1 MPKMSDHRFLT
12 RLTWLLFAVV
22 ILLIGLTLRQSLKQI
37 ERLYQSDTL
46 NSAIYLRDRF
56 KQTEVFLE
64 AMRGQA
70 EERLR
75 SDPQSVLTRQLYRHI
90 EALPEGLALDKLPG
104 DLPAG
109 LAGNLTGD
117 GPLPPPGSAR
127 EAQLHLALSLSP
139 LLATASQRLGSEIA
153 WAYFTGVD
161 NFIYLYPWIP
171 SSQFRFARSI
181 YDKHY
186 WQDALMSPNP
196 SRDTILSRP
205 YEDFAG
211 LGTMVTMSQPLYKD
225 GSLVGMISMDIL
237 LSRLQSQ
244 LNQLAP
250 ALGEYLLL
258 NQYHQVLASSAHQ
271 PVVPQDPEPTDEYQW
286 RQGALQLTMAIPD
299 TPLRLVHNVTLL
311 PLV

>member
-75 SDPQSVLTRQLYRHI
+75 SDPRSVLTRQLYRHI
-90 EALPEGLALDKLPG
+90 EVLPEGLALDKLPG

-127 EAQLHLALSLSP
+127 EAQLHLALASLPCCP
-139 LLATASQRLGSEIA
+139 LPASA
-153 WAYFTGVD
+153 WA
-161 NFIYLYPWIP
+161 
-171 SSQFRFARSI
+171 ARSPGPTSPAWTTLSTSI
-181 YDKHY
+181 PGSPPASF
-186 WQDALMSPNP
+186 ALP
-196 SRDTILSRP
+196 
-205 YEDFAG
+205 AA
-211 LGTMVTMSQPLYKD
+211 
-225 GSLVGMISMDIL
+225 SMT
-237 LSRLQSQ
+237 STTGRM
-244 LNQLAP
+244 
-250 ALGEYLLL
+250 
-258 NQYHQVLASSAHQ
+258 
-271 PVVPQDPEPTDEYQW
+271 
-286 RQGALQLTMAIPD
+286 R
-299 TPLRLVHNVTLL
+299 
-311 PLV
+311 

>member
-75 SDPQSVLTRQLYRHI
+75 SDPQSVLTRQLYGHI
-90 EALPEGLALDKLPG
+90 EVLPEGLALDKLPAIYRP
-104 DLPAG
+104 DWRATSPVTARCRPRQCAG
-109 LAGNLTGD
+109 GATSF
-117 GPLPPPGSAR
+117 GPEPL
-127 EAQLHLALSLSP
+127 P

-171 SSQFRFARSI
+171 SASFVLPA
-181 YDKHY
+181 
-186 WQDALMSPNP
+186 A
-196 SRDTILSRP
+196 
-205 YEDFAG
+205 
-211 LGTMVTMSQPLYKD
+211 
-225 GSLVGMISMDIL
+225 SMT
-237 LSRLQSQ
+237 STTGRM
-244 LNQLAP
+244 
-250 ALGEYLLL
+250 
-258 NQYHQVLASSAHQ
+258 
-271 PVVPQDPEPTDEYQW
+271 
-286 RQGALQLTMAIPD
+286 R
-299 TPLRLVHNVTLL
+299 
-311 PLV
+311 

>member
-75 SDPQSVLTRQLYRHI
+75 SDPQSVLTRQLYGHI

-109 LAGNLTGD
+109 LAGNITGD

-181 YDKHY
+181 YD
-186 WQDALMSPNP
+186 
-196 SRDTILSRP
+196 
-205 YEDFAG
+205 
-211 LGTMVTMSQPLYKD
+211 
-225 GSLVGMISMDIL
+225 
-237 LSRLQSQ
+237 
-244 LNQLAP
+244 
-250 ALGEYLLL
+250 
-258 NQYHQVLASSAHQ
+258 
-271 PVVPQDPEPTDEYQW
+271 
-286 RQGALQLTMAIPD
+286 
-299 TPLRLVHNVTLL
+299 
-311 PLV
+311 

>member
-117 GPLPPPGSAR
+117 GPLPPPRQCAGGATSFGP
-127 EAQLHLALSLSP
+127 EPLSLAGYCQP
-139 LLATASQRLGSEIA
+139 APGQRDRLGLLHRR
-153 WAYFTGVD
+153 GQL
-161 NFIYLYPWIP
+161 YLP
-171 SSQFRFARSI
+171 
-181 YDKHY
+181 
-186 WQDALMSPNP
+186 
-196 SRDTILSRP
+196 LSL
-205 YEDFAG
+205 D
-211 LGTMVTMSQPLYKD
+211 PL
-225 GSLVGMISMDIL
+225 
-237 LSRLQSQ
+237 
-244 LNQLAP
+244 
-250 ALGEYLLL
+250 
-258 NQYHQVLASSAHQ
+258 Q
-271 PVVPQDPEPTDEYQW
+271 PVSFCPQH
-286 RQGALQLTMAIPD
+286 L
-299 TPLRLVHNVTLL
+299 
-311 PLV
+311 